1 MASSGARTVLQR
13 MWFFWRRRS
22 TFASRLSRLSFARC
36 SRRVRGRRGGSGGW
50 AYEDAGGAGGMT
62 GGRPEGRGVPAE
74 EAAWVWGWG
83 GLTGGTVF
91 SAPAGVSASAASGSA
106 GGSAAFSGSPAGWSS
121 DVSGADISSSCAR
134 SFPASSV
141 FCCSSRAVSAR
152 MPSTSMLNSHSPEGL
167 SSFFL
172 LKMITSLL
180 GRKTARFRQE
190 LRLLVLLYRIF
201 PVLARVQRRHLQTD
215 RKKSGKNA

>member
-1 MASSGARTVLQR
+1 MASSGARMVLQR

-22 TFASRLSRLSFARC
+22 TFASRLSRLSFAPLFPAGEGLPGRF
-36 SRRVRGRRGGSGGW
+36 RRLGIRGCGR
-50 AYEDAGGAGGMT
+50 AGGMT

-74 EAAWVWGWG
+74 EAARVWGWG

-91 SAPAGVSASAASGSA
+91 SVPAGGSASAASGSA

-201 PVLARVQRRHLQTD
+201 PVLARVWRRHLQTD